1 MSILWPMDY
10 VEVTGQFG
18 NSPDFYAQFGQRGHN
33 GIDLGTKH
41 AIGMPVYS
49 TDAGTVVY
57 EGWGSGDNW
66 MGTIAG
72 ICVRIKHWWG
82 YSAYAHLSSTIVNAG
97 QWVARGQKIGLSGA
111 TGVGTGP
118 HLHFETYPL
127 YPNFGN
133 GYAGRVN
140 PHVWGVV
147 PRGSNPA
154 PAPKPIPEVNKEIP
168 VDYITGYNSKS
179 NNKKRQELKAGGA
192 SKWLHT
198 NSSEHTAISTGK
210 GKYIITTTV
219 DVSGTPGD
227 RIVLNSYRVDYVN
240 KKDVKTVFLEEIDA
254 LILPNGRV
262 RLQLTIDNVLHKDT
276 ERIRVQIRTEPGAG
290 KLTVNRYSWKGF
302 KWAL

>member
-10 VEVTGQFG
+10 VEITGHFG
-18 NSPDFYAQFGQRGHN
+18 NSPDFYAQFGQLGHN
-33 GIDLGTKH
+33 GIDMGTKH

-72 ICVRIKHWWG
+72 ICVRIQHWWG
-82 YSAYAHLSSTIVNAG
+82 YSAYAHLSSTSVNAG
-97 QWVARGQKIGLSGA
+97 QWVARGQRIGSSGA

-118 HLHFETYPL
+118 HLHFETFPM

-133 GYAGRVN
+133 GYAGRVS

-147 PRGSNPA
+147 PRGTS

-179 NNKKRQELKAGGA
+179 NNKTRQVLPAGG
-192 SKWLHT
+192 STRWLHT
-198 NSSEHTAISTGK
+198 NAKKHSAITSGK
-210 GKYIITTTV
+210 GKYVVTVTV
-219 DVSGTPGD
+219 DVTGTPGD
-227 RIVLNSYRVDYVN
+227 RVVLNSYRANFVGN
-240 KKDVKTVFLEEIDA
+240 KDVELVFLEEVDGV
-254 LILPNGRV
+254 ILPNGRYRAQIV
-262 RLQLTIDNVLHKDT
+262 VENVLKKDT
-276 ERIRVQIRTEPGAG
+276 ERIRVQIRTAPKSG